1 MKMLRFARGLLGVG
15 PALLLAAAA
24 LHAQY
29 QPPRH
34 DAPQPIIGR
43 DENEY
48 TYYAAQGFQFERDR
62 TPAWALAEHRR
73 LDTVLAALTPQRKG
87 VVDAYVLAVGLDS
100 DPVFGREAREAG
112 KVLSRRYDAAGHTI
126 VLAGSDG
133 AAESDLP
140 RGSPDNISIALAR
153 IAEAM
158 DKNEDVLVLYTTS
171 HGAPYGIAYNDGN
184 EGIGTISPG
193 RLWAMLDALGL
204 KRRLVMISA
213 CFSGVF
219 APMIASDDSVLLTA
233 ASSDRP
239 SFGCQSDGDWTF
251 FGDALIN
258 NALRKP
264 QPLEAA
270 AREAKGLIA
279 GWEARGKL
287 DPSNPQIA
295 IGSRAGVWLTPLEA
309 RTPKTATA
317 PVGRP
322 SIALLDQIKPH

>member
-1 MKMLRFARGLLGVG
+1 MT
-15 PALLLAAAA
+15 AA
-24 LHAQY
+24 LVFAVAASAQY
-29 QPPRH
+29 QAPRH
-34 DAPQPIIGR
+34 DAPQPAIGR
-43 DENEY
+43 DETEF

-73 LDTVLAALTPQRKG
+73 LDHALAGLTPQRKR

-153 IAEAM
+153 IAEQM

-184 EGIGTISPG
+184 EGTGTISPG

-204 KRRLVMISA
+204 KRRIVMISA

-219 APMIASDDSVLLTA
+219 VPMIGSDDTVLLTA
-233 ASSDRP
+233 ASSERP
-239 SFGCQSDGDWTF
+239 SFGCFSDGDWTY

-264 QPLEAA
+264 QPIEAA
-270 AREAKGLIA
+270 AHEAAALIA

-295 IGSRAGVWLTPLEA
+295 IGSRAAAWLAPLEA
-309 RTPKTATA
+309 RIPKAGTA

-322 SIALLDQIKPH
+322 SVSLLDQVKPH